1 MIHLFLH
8 SLNNSLRTYYVPGLG
23 KSGLLTPWSSQSSK
37 KERQGKS
44 NSSVMSVMKKKKV
57 LRRGMV
63 FSFWFSGFAAEM
75 MFELAST
82 G

>member
-8 SLNNSLRTYYVPGLG
+8 SLNNSLSTYYVPGLG
-23 KSGLLTPWSSQSSK
+23 KSGFLTPWGSQSSK

-44 NSSVMSVMKKKKV
+44 NSSVMSVMEKNGV
-57 LRRGMV
+57 PRSRTV
-63 FSFWFSGFAAEM
+63 FGFRFSGFVAEM
-75 MFELAST
+75 VFELVST

>member
-23 KSGLLTPWSSQSSK
+23 KSGLLTPWISQSSK
-37 KERQGKS
+37 KDRQGKS
-44 NSSVMSVMKKKKV
+44 NSSVMRVMKKNEV
-57 LRRGMV
+57 PRSGTV
-63 FSFWFSGFAAEM
+63 FRFRFSGFAAEM
-75 MFELAST
+75 VFELVSI